1 MGPPP
6 GHGRFA
12 PALIAAIVLGLG
24 LPACSQSPPAT
35 DSAPSPHADVTATP
49 TRPASEVPTTTPL
62 HYVALGDSLASGLN
76 GRPSYVD
83 IYRRLLERRTGRTVR
98 LTNLGRPGWSSG
110 QLLDALRNDSRFRD
124 AVSSAD
130 VVTWDI
136 GGNDILRAAF
146 ESVAGACRGGA
157 IRCLQDARQ
166 NFTRNW
172 DAIVDELH
180 ALTSGHEVQL
190 QTFDLYTPF
199 VELPGVPRDEAL
211 AELARM
217 NETIRASSKRSNI
230 DVAAVR
236 EAFASGGHEPLI
248 AADGVHPTAAGHSV
262 IARLLAKQSRLPQ
275 KG

>member
-1 MGPPP
+1 M
-6 GHGRFA
+6 
-12 PALIAAIVLGLG
+12 
-24 LPACSQSPPAT
+24 
-35 DSAPSPHADVTATP
+35 
-49 TRPASEVPTTTPL
+49 
-62 HYVALGDSLASGLN
+62 ALGDSLASGLN

-83 IYRRLLERRTGRTVR
+83 VYRRLLQRQTGRTVR

-146 ESVAGACRGGA
+146 ESVAGVCRGGA
-157 IRCLQDARQ
+157 IGCLQDARQ

-172 DAIVDELH
+172 EAIVDELQ
-180 ALTSGHEVQL
+180 ALTSGRDVQL
-190 QTFDLYTPF
+190 QTFDLYAPF
-199 VELPGVPRDEAL
+199 VALPGVPRDEAL
-211 AELARM
+211 GELARM
-217 NETIRASSKRSNI
+217 NETIRASSNHSNT

-236 EAFASGGHEPLI
+236 EAFASAGHEPLI

-262 IARLLAKQSRLPQ
+262 IARLLAEQSRLPRQ
-275 KG
+275 G